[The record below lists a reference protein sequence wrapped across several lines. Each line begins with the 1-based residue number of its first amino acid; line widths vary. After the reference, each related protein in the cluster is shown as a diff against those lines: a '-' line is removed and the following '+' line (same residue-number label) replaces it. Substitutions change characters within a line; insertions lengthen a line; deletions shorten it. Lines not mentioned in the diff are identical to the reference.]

1 MNDQEFFTVHHA
13 LTINVEPLAENF
25 TLPSHEIFEAE
36 IPAPFVVASEFS
48 QLEQLSDSARM
59 ELKNSDFKSVLQLL
73 EAQNAK
79 LNLLLTFMLSQQDDP
94 QSRSATTRFGA
105 SQLTY
110 LAKSPLQIGQKVRV
124 KLFLEYPA
132 AAIYCYASVMQCQQ
146 EPEHT
151 LVTLKYDLLRDVD
164 QDLLIKAALYQ
175 QQRLLRQR
183 SLDREKP
190 QA

>member
-1 MNDQEFFTVHHA
+1 M
-13 LTINVEPLAENF
+13 
-25 TLPSHEIFEAE
+25 
-36 IPAPFVVASEFS
+36 
-48 QLEQLSDSARM
+48 
-59 ELKNSDFKSVLQLL
+59 
-73 EAQNAK
+73 
-79 LNLLLTFMLSQQDDP
+79 
-94 QSRSATTRFGA
+94 
-105 SQLTY
+105 
-110 LAKSPLQIGQKVRV
+110 RV